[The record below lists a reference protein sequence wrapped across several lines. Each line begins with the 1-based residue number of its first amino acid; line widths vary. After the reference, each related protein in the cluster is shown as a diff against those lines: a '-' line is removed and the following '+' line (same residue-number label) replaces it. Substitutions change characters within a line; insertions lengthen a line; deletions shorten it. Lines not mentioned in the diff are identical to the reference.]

1 MRQRSHPFVDT
12 LSGSLLLSGCF
23 RVSFLA
29 RRSAIGDSSEFRRSV
44 MRFILGLLIGVALG
58 TALGRLAPPQSGNEI
73 RQALKQRL
81 QPDAE
86 EANDGV
92 TVG

>member
-1 MRQRSHPFVDT
+1 
-12 LSGSLLLSGCF
+12 
-23 RVSFLA
+23 
-29 RRSAIGDSSEFRRSV
+29 
-44 MRFILGLLIGVALG
+44 MRFILGLLIGVAIG
-58 TALGRLAPPQSGNEI
+58 AALGKFAPPQSGNEI

-86 EANDGV
+86 EADDGV

>member
-1 MRQRSHPFVDT
+1 
-12 LSGSLLLSGCF
+12 
-23 RVSFLA
+23 
-29 RRSAIGDSSEFRRSV
+29 

-58 TALGRLAPPQSGNEI
+58 AALGRLAPPQSGNEI

-86 EANDGV
+86 EATDGV
-92 TVG
+92 AVE

>member
-1 MRQRSHPFVDT
+1 
-12 LSGSLLLSGCF
+12 
-23 RVSFLA
+23 
-29 RRSAIGDSSEFRRSV
+29 

-58 TALGRLAPPQSGNEI
+58 TALSRLAPPQSGNEI

>member
-1 MRQRSHPFVDT
+1 MFVA
-12 LSGSLLLSGCF
+12 LLPARCYYSDCL
-23 RVSFLA
+23 RVRVTVL
-29 RRSAIGDSSEFRRSV
+29 RTTNGQCSEFRRSV

-58 TALGRLAPPQSGNEI
+58 AALGRLAPPESGKEI
-73 RQALKQRL
+73 RQALKERL

-86 EANDGV
+86 EAEDGV

>member
-1 MRQRSHPFVDT
+1 
-12 LSGSLLLSGCF
+12 
-23 RVSFLA
+23 
-29 RRSAIGDSSEFRRSV
+29 

-58 TALGRLAPPQSGNEI
+58 AALGRLAPPQSGNEI

-81 QPDAE
+81 HPDAE
-86 EANDGV
+86 EADDGV

>member
-1 MRQRSHPFVDT
+1 
-12 LSGSLLLSGCF
+12 
-23 RVSFLA
+23 
-29 RRSAIGDSSEFRRSV
+29 

-58 TALGRLAPPQSGNEI
+58 AALGRLAPPQSGNEI

-86 EANDGV
+86 AANDSV
-92 TVG
+92 IVG